1 MDRRL
6 ALALLL
12 VIAALLAGAAG
23 WQRLQALQP
32 LVAESGPQAL
42 ARDGRGGVFL
52 ATATQLLQLD
62 ASGNVLARH
71 AARDLGLGR
80 LQALAQGEAATLWV
94 LDSEHQRIARC
105 DTRAWR
111 CPLVT
116 PPGIQLGEGGIV
128 WQFGPERRLL
138 VSDRAQGRLL
148 AFAEDGTPL
157 PLPGHAWREPG
168 ALARG
173 EGQLLMAE
181 RRLHRVVAL
190 DGIANQ
196 PLATVLNTQAPPQ
209 AFVQRDAH
217 WWVLEGAPAQLR
229 HYHAG
234 RVLDLPLPAAD
245 AVALLDAG
253 HVLLIAS
260 RGDGALLALDPEF
273 DTLVP
278 FASPALR
285 ELLATQARDRV
296 AAQRELRWLQPGLAA
311 TVALLLLPVPWL
323 LWRWRRARHPA
334 SERPMTV
341 VALSAAP
348 APMAAPAFAVPPPA
362 DPAPAADNAAESP
375 RRVARIAALQGDRH
389 LVCGPDKLVL
399 VEAGKPV
406 LAVPY
411 DAVWLGGRS
420 LLLGQHRL
428 RLHFGLGRPRP
439 AWDLAALQSHLLP
452 RLPAGHQLGE
462 FALARRLLARGQP
475 QGLLV
480 LLQALPY
487 PLALPVILLLLIE
500 CGRLLAQGVLH
511 LPPP

>member
-12 VIAALLAGAAG
+12 VIAALLAGATG

-32 LVAESGPQAL
+32 LAAESGPQAL
-42 ARDGRGGVFL
+42 ARDGRGGIFL

-62 ASGNVLARH
+62 ANGNVLARH

-80 LQALAQGEAATLWV
+80 LQALAQGEAGTLWV
-94 LDSEHQRIARC
+94 LDGTHQRIARC

-116 PPGIQLGEGGIV
+116 PPEIQLGEGGIV

-138 VSDRAQGRLL
+138 ASDRAQGRLL

-157 PLPGHAWREPG
+157 PLPGHAWRKPG

-181 RRLHRVVAL
+181 RGLHRVVAL
-190 DGIANQ
+190 DGVANQ
-196 PLATVLNTQAPPQ
+196 PLATAITTQAPPQ

-234 RVLDLPLPAAD
+234 RVLDLPVPAAE

-253 HVLLIAS
+253 PVLLIAS

-273 DTLVP
+273 DALVP
-278 FASPALR
+278 FASTALH
-285 ELLATQARDRV
+285 ELLASQARQRL
-296 AAQRELRWLQPGLAA
+296 AAQQELRWLRPGLAA
-311 TVALLLLPVPWL
+311 ALALLLLPVPWL
-323 LWRWRRARHPA
+323 LWRRDSGGRREDATPKAAAGPA
-334 SERPMTV
+334 VATTFAGQP
-341 VALSAAP
+341 VAL
-348 APMAAPAFAVPPPA
+348 
-362 DPAPAADNAAESP
+362 PAPATDHHATTAP
-375 RRVARIAALQGDRH
+375 RISRIAALQGDRH
-389 LVCGPDKLVL
+389 LVCGPDRLVL

-411 DAVWLGGRS
+411 EAVWLGRRS
-420 LLLGQHRL
+420 LLLGQQRL
-428 RLHFGLGRPRP
+428 RLHRGLGRARP
-439 AWDLAALQSHLLP
+439 AWDLAALHAQLLP

-462 FALARRLLARGQP
+462 LALARRLLARGRL

-500 CGRLLAQGVLH
+500 CGRLLARSVLH
-511 LPPP
+511 LPLP

>member
-1 MDRRL
+1 MERRL

-12 VIAALLAGAAG
+12 VITALLAGAAG
-23 WQRLQALQP
+23 WQRLLALQS
-32 LVAESGPQAL
+32 LAAESGPQAL
-42 ARDGRGGVFL
+42 ARDGRGGIFL

-62 ASGNVLARH
+62 ANGQVLARH
-71 AARDLGLGR
+71 AARNLGLGR
-80 LQALAQGEAATLWV
+80 LQALAQGEAGTLWV
-94 LDSEHQRIARC
+94 LDGESRRIARC
-105 DTRAWR
+105 DTRVWR

-116 PPGIQLGEGGIV
+116 PPGIQLGEGGIA

-148 AFAEDGTPL
+148 AFAEDGSPL

-181 RRLHRVVAL
+181 HGLRRVVTL

-196 PLATVLNTQAPPQ
+196 PLAPALHTQAPPL

-217 WWVLEGAPAQLR
+217 WWVLEGTPAQLR

-234 RVLDLPLPAAD
+234 RVLDLPAPAAE

-273 DTLVP
+273 DALVP

-285 ELLATQARDRV
+285 ELLATQVRERR
-296 AAQRELRWLQPGLAA
+296 AAQRELRWLRPGLAA
-311 TVALLLLPVPWL
+311 ALALLLLPVPWL
-323 LWRWRRARHPA
+323 LWRRGRVPGRREANPA
-334 SERPMTV
+334 PG
-341 VALSAAP
+341 AL
-348 APMAAPAFAVPPPA
+348 PMAAAGRAMATTGAGQPAAI
-362 DPAPAADNAAESP
+362 PAPGTAP
-375 RRVARIAALQGDRH
+375 RVSRIAALHGDRH
-389 LVCGPDKLVL
+389 LVCGPDRLVL
-399 VEAGKPV
+399 VDAGKPV

-411 DAVWLGGRS
+411 EAVWLGGRS
-420 LLLGQHRL
+420 LLLGQQRL
-428 RLHFGLGRPRP
+428 RLHHGLGRARP
-439 AWDLAALQSHLLP
+439 AWDLAALQAQLLP
-452 RLPAGHQLGE
+452 RLPAGHRVGE
-462 FALARRLLARGQP
+462 VALAWRLLARGRP

-511 LPPP
+511 LPLP